1 MYIRKILF
9 AVLFLIV
16 GTVSAGV
23 KIENWITA
31 DGAKVYFVE
40 NHNLPMIDISVSFKA
55 GSARDS
61 LKNSGTASFTN
72 HLMLLGS
79 GGIDEV
85 SLANQFTDIG
95 AQLDS
100 SFDRDKSSF
109 SLRTLSEKKDIAI
122 KLFNQVLHKPDF
134 NENVITREKK
144 RYYASIRQGETE
156 PSQHCI
162 KSFYEGYLRES
173 SICISRVWHCQYF
186 REHKKRSDLKSFY
199 SNYYLSNHLS
209 IVIVGDV
216 DINAAKEIA
225 EKISLGLPNNPKA
238 SFYPEV
244 QITEPQEIKISHPS
258 TQAHLYYGG
267 PVVKRGDPDFFPLY
281 VGNYIL
287 GGGGFVSR
295 LTGEVR
301 EKKGLVYSVYSYFM
315 PMLELGPFQVGLQT
329 KKDQIDEAL
338 ALVKKTVKDF
348 IQNGPTEKELQA
360 AKSNMIG
367 GFPLRL
373 DSNKKIIEY
382 ISMMAFYNY
391 PLDYLDT
398 FADQVNA
405 VTVQKIKAAFQK
417 RVDMNKFSTV
427 IVGIE

>member
-1 MYIRKILF
+1 MLIKKIF
-9 AVLFLIV
+9 FTIVVLTFS
-16 GTVSAGV
+16 TVNAGL
-23 KIENWITA
+23 KIEHWFTA

-40 NHNLPMIDISVSFKA
+40 NHDLPMLDISISFKA
-55 GSARDS
+55 GSARDTLKDNGIAS
-61 LKNSGTASFTN
+61 LTN

-79 GGIDEV
+79 GGVDEV
-85 SLANQFTDIG
+85 DLANQFTDIG

-100 SFDRDKSSF
+100 SFDQDKSSF
-109 SLRTLSEKKDIAI
+109 SLRTLSEKKNKAI
-122 KLFNQVLHKPDF
+122 QLFNLVLHKPDF
-134 NENVITREKK
+134 NSAVITREKK
-144 RYYASIRQGETE
+144 RYFASIRQGETE
-156 PSQHCI
+156 PSSIASKAFMKAIYANHPYALPESGTVQTLESI
-162 KSFYEGYLRES
+162 DKLQLKEFYN
-173 SICISRVWHCQYF
+173 
-186 REHKKRSDLKSFY
+186 
-199 SNYYLSNHLS
+199 NYYLSNQSS

-216 DINAAKEIA
+216 DIAVAKNIA
-225 EKISLGLPNNPKA
+225 SNLSAGLPNNPNT
-238 SFYPEV
+238 SFYPKVE
-244 QITEPQEIKISHPS
+244 IANPQEIKIQHPS
-258 TQAHLYYGG
+258 SQAHLYYGG
-267 PVVKRGDPDFFPLY
+267 AVIKRGDPDFFPLY

-301 EKKGLVYSVYSYFM
+301 EKKGLVYSVYSHFM

-338 ALVKKTVKDF
+338 TLVKETVKGF
-348 IQNGPTEKELQA
+348 IQNGPTEKELEA

-373 DSNKKIIEY
+373 DSNKKIIQY

-398 FADQVNA
+398 FANQVND
-405 VTVQKIKAAFQK
+405 VTIEKIKLAFQK

>member
-156 PSQHCI
+156 PSSIASKAFMKAIYGNHPYA
-162 KSFYEGYLRES
+162 FPES
-173 SICISRVWHCQYF
+173 GTVSTLESI
-186 REHKKRSDLKSFY
+186 KRSDLKSFY

-216 DINAAKEIA
+216 DLNAAKEIA

-338 ALVKKTVKDF
+338 ALVKKPVKDF